1 MTSGKAA
8 AMLPQQSTATSSA
21 RPAISVQG
29 AIALHVHLQHTN
41 AARYVV
47 ESDTTRNTKT
57 KMEDNVDEN
66 FRNIERVTM

>member
-29 AIALHVHLQHTN
+29 AIALHFQLQHTI

-47 ESDTTRNTKT
+47 ESDNS
-57 KMEDNVDEN
+57 EDKDEDGG
-66 FRNIERVTM
+66 